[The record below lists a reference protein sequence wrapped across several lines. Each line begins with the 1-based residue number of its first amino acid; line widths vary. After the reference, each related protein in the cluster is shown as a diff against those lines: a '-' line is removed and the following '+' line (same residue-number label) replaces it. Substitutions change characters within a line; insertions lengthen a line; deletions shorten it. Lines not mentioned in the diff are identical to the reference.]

1 MSQGQKTLATRL
13 LDALIDA
20 GTWMSRLE
28 LQARQE
34 CSVIALDDAL
44 ADLVMEGLADF
55 RANVGYRLAG
65 SNVCRCAAQLMRR
78 DGKRAAVVGVPHQ
91 DGYRVGVAE
100 QRAAIGLV
108 MYELAMPLPAP
119 DQDALQVHLEQMSGV
134 MEFVNSRGE
143 M

>member
-1 MSQGQKTLATRL
+1 
-13 LDALIDA
+13 
-20 GTWMSRLE
+20 
-28 LQARQE
+28 
-34 CSVIALDDAL
+34 
-44 ADLVMEGLADF
+44 
-55 RANVGYRLAG
+55 VGYRLAG
-65 SNVCRCAAQLMRR
+65 SNVCRSAAQLMRR